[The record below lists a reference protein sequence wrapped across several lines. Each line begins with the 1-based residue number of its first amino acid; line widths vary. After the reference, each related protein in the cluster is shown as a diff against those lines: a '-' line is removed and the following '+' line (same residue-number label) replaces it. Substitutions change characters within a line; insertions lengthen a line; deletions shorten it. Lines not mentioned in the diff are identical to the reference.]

1 MENIRFY
8 NTRFLSLIYEE
19 YEFVSKKIDKIQE
32 TFSFFKTVSVYYYET
47 LEEMQKKIPI
57 KLPDWIKGLSTADEI
72 HILNPSEWKGFVEKE
87 DSLAKIFVHEYV
99 HVAIFNS
106 FHSQCPCWLNEGLA
120 QIISEQFKK
129 QKSRIALIPYD
140 YYKKGYDD
148 DEFYYQSALV
158 TFLLIEE
165 VGIDNLLKHC
175 MKCYDFEND
184 EVVGTGALQKK
195 ICLYLEKLE

>member
-8 NTRFLSLIYEE
+8 NASFLSLLYEE

-32 TFSFFKTVSVYYYET
+32 KFSFFKTISVYYYET

-57 KLPDWIKGLSTADEI
+57 KLPDWIKGLSTADGI
-72 HILNPSEWKGFVEKE
+72 HILNPNEWRGFVEKE

-106 FHSQCPCWLNEGLA
+106 FHSKCPCWLNEGLA

-129 QKSRIALIPYD
+129 KSRITLIPYD

-148 DEFYYQSALV
+148 DAFYYQSAVV
-158 TFLLIEE
+158 TSLLIEKI
-165 VGIDNLLKHC
+165 GIDDLLKHC

-184 EVVGTGALQKK
+184 EVVGTEALQKQ
-195 ICLYLEKLE
+195 ICLYLEKLK